1 MVVSEKNKCR
11 AILIA
16 APSSGQGKTVFTA
29 ALARRMVNLGKSVR
43 ILKVGPDYLDP
54 MILEVASGRPVWN
67 LDWWMMGE
75 SGCLSVLR
83 EAAAQVDV
91 ILVEGVMGLFDNEP
105 SNAWIAKHFNLEVA
119 LIMDMAKFAQTA
131 AAVVHGMQRYDP
143 ELTLSA
149 VIGNRLGSEHHRTL
163 VAEAMPVS
171 MPYAGSIRRDDRM
184 TIPERYLGLV
194 QAKEIKD
201 LSNQL
206 DDAAQCI
213 EECGLDFTIPYYT
226 PTTGEL
232 LHSPEALL
240 TGAVIAVARDDAFS
254 FIYPANIDLLESMG
268 ARIKYFSPLENET
281 VPDCDALWLPGG
293 YPELHLE
300 TLSSNHETLESI
312 RSYVDSG
319 KPGLAEC
326 GGMMVLGK
334 SITSKERQK
343 GVMAG
348 AMNASFIFE
357 AHFQSVGYQSLDNG
371 GHRILGHSFHHSKM
385 KSDQKAIVHWTK
397 KNGGK
402 GEGVYQV
409 GGLLASYSHAYFRS
423 NPQWIASVFAA
434 S

>member
-75 SGCLSVLR
+75 SECLSVLR
-83 EAAAQVDV
+83 EATDQVDV
-91 ILVEGVMGLFDNEP
+91 ILVEGVMGLYDNEP
-105 SNAWIAKHFNLEVA
+105 SNAWLAKHFNLGVA

-163 VAEAMPVS
+163 VAEAMPDS
-171 MPYAGSIRRDDRM
+171 IPYAGSIRRDDRM
-184 TIPERYLGLV
+184 TIPERHLGLV
-194 QAKEIKD
+194 QANEIED
-201 LSNQL
+201 LSARL
-206 DDAAQCI
+206 DQAALCI
-213 EECGLDFTIPYYT
+213 DESGLDLTIPYYT
-226 PTTGEL
+226 PPAGERY
-232 LHSPEALL
+232 HSPKISLVK
-240 TGAVIAVARDDAFS
+240 TVVAVARDDAFS
-254 FIYPANIDLLESMG
+254 FIYPANINLLESMG

-281 VPDCDALWLPGG
+281 VPNCDALWLPGG

-300 TLSSNHETLESI
+300 TLSTNHDTLQSI

-334 SITSKERQK
+334 SITSKEGVK

-348 AMNASFIFE
+348 AMNASFILE
-357 AHFQSVGYQSLDNG
+357 ARFQSVGYQALDYG
-371 GHRILGHSFHHSKM
+371 GNRIRGHSFHHSKM
-385 KSDQKAIVHWTK
+385 ESEQKAIAYWTK

-402 GEGVYQV
+402 GEEVYQV

-423 NPQWIASVFAA
+423 SPQWVASVFAA